1 MLVPLLLMKA
11 PKQPIGAE
19 THGKTTG
26 LATGFLPIGLQ
37 VLGRN
42 GFS

>member
-1 MLVPLLLMKA
+1 LMKA
-11 PKQPIGAE
+11 PKQPISAE

-26 LATGFLPIGLQ
+26 LATRFLPMVSQ
-37 VLGRN
+37 VLGRD